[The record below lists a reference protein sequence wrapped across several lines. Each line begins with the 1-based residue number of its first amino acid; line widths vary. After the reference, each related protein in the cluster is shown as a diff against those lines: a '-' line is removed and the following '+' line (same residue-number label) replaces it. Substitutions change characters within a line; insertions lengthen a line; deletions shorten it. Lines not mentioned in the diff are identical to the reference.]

1 MKKENSVAE
10 KTKNYIK
17 PIIENLGYELVDVD
31 YEKTFNGYQ
40 MTVYIDKPEGFVPQV
55 DYGEDIDSKLI
66 SITDCEIVHNAI
78 DGPLDELDP
87 TEGSYTLNVS
97 SVGADWTF
105 RSERDYQKYT
115 GEMVDISLYQPIN
128 RKKNYVGKLVSH
140 NDQTVTILDEKKEI
154 VLPRVSIAK
163 ISRHVEI

>member
-1 MKKENSVAE
+1 MKKENSIAE
-10 KTKNYIK
+10 KTKAYIK
-17 PIIENLGYELVDVD
+17 PIIEGLGYELVDVD

-40 MTVYIDKPEGFVPQV
+40 MTVYIDKPDGFVSKVP
-55 DYGEDIDSKLI
+55 EDGTDPKLV
-66 SITDCEIVHNAI
+66 SINDCEIVHNAI
-78 DGPLDELDP
+78 DGPLDDLDP

-115 GEMVDISLYQPIN
+115 GEMIDISLYQPIN

-140 NDQTVTILDEKKEI
+140 DDQTVTIQEKTQI
-154 VLPRVSIAK
+154 ILPRVSIAK
-163 ISRHVEI
+163 ISRHVEF

>member
-1 MKKENSVAE
+1 MKKENSIAE
-10 KTKNYIK
+10 KTKNFIR
-17 PIIENLGYELVDVD
+17 PIVEGLGYELVDVD

-40 MTVYIDKPEGFVPQV
+40 MTVYIDKPQDFVFS
-55 DYGEDIDSKLI
+55 GKIEEEIDPMLI
-66 SITDCEIVHNAI
+66 SIEDCEKVHNAI
-78 DGPLDELDP
+78 DAPLDEFDP

-115 GEMVDISLYQPIN
+115 GELVDISLYEPIN

-140 NDQTVTILDEKKEI
+140 DDQTVTIQDKKEI

-163 ISRHVEI
+163 ISRHVEF